1 VKVFR
6 GTPPSIIHAPC
17 ALTIGNFDG
26 VHQGHQALL
35 KRLSSYAEQ
44 NELKTCVL
52 TFDPHPKEFFTPSHA
67 PSRIYSLRDKLLA
80 LKDCGIDRVVVEHFN
95 ANFAKITADEFVEK
109 ILIQGLNAKYIV
121 VGDDF
126 HYGAKR
132 QGNFETLSAA
142 GKTHGFEVHSVESV
156 LDDQQKRISST
167 AIRTALKN
175 GDLLTAQK
183 LLGRPYAFTG
193 HVQHGKKLGR
203 TIGFPTLNLAVSKES
218 HKTPPATTGIF
229 IAQVHGLHENPLPA
243 VASLGVRPTVE
254 DQGRVLLETHIF
266 NFNENVY
273 GKLIKVELIEKL
285 RDEAKYPNLEALQ
298 EAIHADA
305 QAAINYFKNI

>member
-1 VKVFR
+1 
-6 GTPPSIIHAPC
+6 
-17 ALTIGNFDG
+17 LTIGNFDG

-35 KRLSSYAEQ
+35 NQLSLYASQ
-44 NELKTCVL
+44 HGLKTCVL
-52 TFDPHPKEFFTPSHA
+52 TFDPHPKEFFTPDNA
-67 PSRIYSLRDKLLA
+67 PARIYSLRDKLSA
-80 LKDCGIDRVVVEHFN
+80 LNDCGIDSVVVEHFN
-95 ANFAKITADEFVEK
+95 ASFAKITADEFIEK
-109 ILIQGLNAKYIV
+109 ILIKGLNAKYIV

-132 QGNFETLSAA
+132 LGNFETLTAA
-142 GKTHGFEVHSVESV
+142 GKIHGFEVHSVNSV
-156 LDDQQKRISST
+156 LDQQNTRISST
-167 AIRTALKN
+167 AIRTSLKN
-175 GDLLTAQK
+175 GDLASARK

-203 TIGFPTLNLAVSKES
+203 TIGFPTLNLAISKEK

-229 IAQVHGLHENPLPA
+229 IARVHGLSENPLPA

-266 NFNENVY
+266 NFNESVY

>member
-1 VKVFR
+1 MKVIR
-6 GTPPSIIHAPC
+6 GTPSSIIHTPC

-26 VHQGHQALL
+26 VHEGHQALL
-35 KRLSSYAEQ
+35 SRLSSYADHNQ
-44 NELKTCVL
+44 LKTCVL
-52 TFDPHPKEFFTPSHA
+52 TFDPHPKEFFTPGNA
-67 PSRIYSLRDKLLA
+67 PARIYSLRDKLLA

-109 ILIQGLNAKYIV
+109 ILIRGLNAKYIV

-126 HYGAKR
+126 HYGSKR

-142 GKTHGFEVHSVESV
+142 GKIHGFEVQSVNSV
-156 LDDQQKRISST
+156 MDDQMQRISST
-167 AIRTALKN
+167 AIRTALKQ
-175 GDLLTAQK
+175 GDLQTARK

-203 TIGFPTLNLAVSKES
+203 TIGFPTLNLAISKES

-298 EAIHADA
+298 EAIRADA

>member
-1 VKVFR
+1 MKVIR
-6 GTPPSIIHAPC
+6 GTPSSLIHPPC

-35 KRLSSYAEQ
+35 SRLSDYAAQ
-44 NELKTCVL
+44 NDLKTCVL
-52 TFDPHPKEFFTPSHA
+52 TFDPHPKEFFTPDNA
-67 PSRIYSLRDKLLA
+67 PARIYSLRDKLSA
-80 LKDCGIDRVVVEHFN
+80 LKDCGIDSVVVEHFN

-121 VGDDF
+121 IGDDF

-142 GKTHGFEVHSVESV
+142 GKVHGFEVHSVSSV
-156 LDDQQKRISST
+156 LDHENSRISST

-175 GDLLTAQK
+175 GDLASARK

-203 TIGFPTLNLAVSKES
+203 TIGFPTLNLAISKEK

-229 IAQVHGLHENPLPA
+229 IARVHGLHENPLPA

-266 NFNENVY
+266 NFNESVY

-298 EAIHADA
+298 EAIQADA
-305 QAAINYFKNI
+305 LAAINYFKNI

>member
-1 VKVFR
+1 MKVIR
-6 GTPPSIIHAPC
+6 GTPSSIIHTPC

-26 VHQGHQALL
+26 VHEGHQALL
-35 KRLSSYAEQ
+35 SRLSSYADHNQ
-44 NELKTCVL
+44 LKTCVL
-52 TFDPHPKEFFTPSHA
+52 TFDPHPKEFFTPGNA
-67 PSRIYSLRDKLLA
+67 PARIYSLRDKLLA

-109 ILIQGLNAKYIV
+109 ILIRGLNAKYIV

-126 HYGAKR
+126 HYGSKR

-142 GKTHGFEVHSVESV
+142 GKIHGFEVQSVHSVM
-156 LDDQQKRISST
+156 DDQMQRISST
-167 AIRTALKN
+167 AIRTALKQ
-175 GDLLTAQK
+175 GDLQTARK

-203 TIGFPTLNLAVSKES
+203 TIGFPTLNLAISKES

-298 EAIHADA
+298 EAIRADA

>member
-1 VKVFR
+1 
-6 GTPPSIIHAPC
+6 
-17 ALTIGNFDG
+17 LTIGNFDG

-35 KRLSSYAEQ
+35 NRLSAHALQ
-44 NELKTCVL
+44 NNLKTCVL
-52 TFDPHPKEFFTPSHA
+52 TFAPHPKEFFTPGDA
-67 PSRIYSLRDKLLA
+67 PARIYSLRDKLSA
-80 LKDCGIDRVVVEHFN
+80 LNDCGIDSVVVEHFN
-95 ANFAKITADEFVEK
+95 KSFAKINADEFVEK
-109 ILIQGLNAKYIV
+109 ILIKGLNAKYIV

-132 QGNFETLSAA
+132 LGDFETLSAA
-142 GKTHGFEVHSVESV
+142 GKVHGFEVHSVSSV
-156 LDDQQKRISST
+156 LDHQNTRISST

-175 GDLLTAQK
+175 GDLKSARK

-203 TIGFPTLNLAVSKES
+203 TIGFPTLNLAISKET

-229 IAQVHGLHENPLPA
+229 IARVHGLHENPLPA

-254 DQGRVLLETHIF
+254 DQGRVLLETHVF
-266 NFNENVY
+266 NFNESVY

-285 RDEAKYPNLEALQ
+285 RDEAKYPSLEALQ

>member
-1 VKVFR
+1 M
-6 GTPPSIIHAPC
+6 
-17 ALTIGNFDG
+17 
-26 VHQGHQALL
+26 
-35 KRLSSYAEQ
+35 
-44 NELKTCVL
+44 
-52 TFDPHPKEFFTPSHA
+52 
-67 PSRIYSLRDKLLA
+67 
-80 LKDCGIDRVVVEHFN
+80 
-95 ANFAKITADEFVEK
+95 EK

-142 GKTHGFEVHSVESV
+142 GKIHGFEVQSVESV
-156 LDDQQKRISST
+156 LDDQLRRISST